1 MILHDR
7 YGNPMPVYCEARC
20 KKKPDCRLKY
30 RVQVIECENKEEE
43 EIEQNKTTCDKTGP
57 GA

>member
-7 YGNPMPVYCEARC
+7 YGNPIPVYCETRC

-30 RVQVIECENKEEE
+30 RVQVTECENREVEKKHEN
-43 EIEQNKTTCDKTGP
+43 QSLGSK
-57 GA
+57 